1 MSVPAWVEKFTYNA
15 SGPEQRWINLGSSPS
30 EMVIGWVTAETDA
43 QSVVYYGT
51 KSGGP
56 YSLSAT
62 GAADSYTYGKYTSG
76 LIHHVTLT
84 GLNLNTPYYY
94 VCGAAG
100 AQSAEAAF
108 NSSRGVGAVY
118 PYTLAAIADL
128 GESGAAATT
137 VSQLVDGLDHIDAIQ
152 FNGDIAC
159 VDGRVAATAP
169 RFAMRR
175 ALTPRTRAHAHAHFT
190 HFRLLSYAN
199 GCESK
204 GCSTWDALQRMM
216 EPITKTMPT
225 AVEIGNH
232 EMIDYANGISAI
244 SSQYRFAGMPFG
256 TRTDKA
262 GQQGVFYYS

>member
-1 MSVPAWVEKFTYNA
+1 VSVPAWVEKFTYNA

-56 YSLSAT
+56 YVLSAT
-62 GAADSYTYGKYTSG
+62 GAADSYKYGSYKSG

-159 VDGRVAATAP
+159 VGGRRCRAPDAP
-169 RFAMRR
+169 RA
-175 ALTPRTRAHAHAHFT
+175 
-190 HFRLLSYAN
+190 
-199 GCESK
+199 
-204 GCSTWDALQRMM
+204 
-216 EPITKTMPT
+216 
-225 AVEIGNH
+225 
-232 EMIDYANGISAI
+232 
-244 SSQYRFAGMPFG
+244 
-256 TRTDKA
+256 
-262 GQQGVFYYS
+262 